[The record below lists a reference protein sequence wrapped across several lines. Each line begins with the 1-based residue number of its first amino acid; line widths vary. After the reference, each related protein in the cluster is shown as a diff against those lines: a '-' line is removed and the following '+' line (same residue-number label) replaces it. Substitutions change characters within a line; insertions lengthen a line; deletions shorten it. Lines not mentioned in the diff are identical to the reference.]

1 MRKITRNALRCKHC
15 GDVIESKSVHDF
27 KQCSC
32 GAIFVDGGC
41 EYLRRGFKTS
51 PEEDLI
57 DLSEYADV
65 PGYHVE
71 YQSKLYS
78 FGSPYE
84 TDLAEPLDKI
94 FRRFPQSSYYLKIT
108 DENGKVILDT
118 IS

>member
-1 MRKITRNALRCKHC
+1 MKAIKRNAIRCKKC
-15 GDVIESKSVHDF
+15 GDIIESKNVHDF
-27 KQCSC
+27 KMCSC
-32 GAIFVDGGC
+32 QSSFVDGGHQYIRIGGNLDDIEILT
-41 EYLRRGFKTS
+41 EYH
-51 PEEDLI
+51 
-57 DLSEYADV
+57 DV

-71 YQSKLYS
+71 YKSKLYS
-78 FGSPYE
+78 FGSSYE